1 MRTAIVTGA
10 SRGIGRA
17 TAIALGEAG
26 FRVYVTGRTHSLAR
40 APGSIEA
47 TAAAVS
53 SVGGE
58 GRPVRVDHNDD
69 SMLTGLFAHVRHQS
83 STLDVLVNNVFPTD
97 LVAEAPD
104 APFFELPVAEVH
116 EMLGA
121 GLRTHY
127 VAAWH
132 AAQLMADAGRGL
144 IVNIGS
150 SGAVYPHLG
159 PAYSMAKAA
168 LDVFTTTAAR
178 ELREYGVAMV
188 SVWPGPLVA
197 TERVREAG
205 PEQLAQATET
215 PFFTGR
221 AVRALADDP
230 EVLRMSG
237 RVLAAADLARHYG
250 FTDADGTVPP
260 YPFDDEQMRRII
272 GLRLPARP
280 KRSAL

>member
-10 SRGIGRA
+10 SRGIGRGI
-17 TAIALGEAG
+17 AIALGEAG
-26 FRVYVTGRTHSLAR
+26 FRVYVTGRTHSLSR

-58 GRPVRVDHNDD
+58 GRAVRVDHNDD
-69 SMLTGLFAHVRHQS
+69 SMLTGLFSHVRHQS
-83 STLDVLVNNVFPTD
+83 SSLDVLVNNVFPTD
-97 LVAEAPD
+97 LVSDAPD
-104 APFFELPVAEVH
+104 TPFFEQPVAEVH

-127 VAAWH
+127 VASWH
-132 AAQLMADAGRGL
+132 AARLMAHAGRGL

-150 SGAVYPHLG
+150 SAAVYPHFG

-197 TERVREAG
+197 TERVREMG
-205 PEQLAQATET
+205 PEQVAQATET

-230 EVLRMSG
+230 DVLRMSG
-237 RVLAAADLARHYG
+237 RVLAVADLARHYG

-260 YPFDDEQMRRII
+260 YPFDDEQMRRIAT
-272 GLRLPARP
+272 LRLPARP
-280 KRSAL
+280 KRPTP